1 MAFPGISNTPT
12 NPNLLPPNKF
22 SLQVAALPEV
32 QYWCQTVN
40 IPGISIGEAIRSTP
54 FIDLFSPGD
63 KAILG
68 PLSITFLVDEDLK
81 SWTSL
86 FNWMAQLTFI
96 KNFNQYSQL
105 RSRPDAWAKPMPQ
118 YSDISLSILN
128 TKQIPNIRIK
138 FINCFPVSLS
148 DIIVS
153 TTSTPEDTI
162 TSDATFR
169 YDYYDIE
176 LV

>member
-1 MAFPGISNTPT
+1 
-12 NPNLLPPNKF
+12 
-22 SLQVAALPEV
+22 
-32 QYWCQTVN
+32 
-40 IPGISIGEAIRSTP
+40 
-54 FIDLFSPGD
+54 
-63 KAILG
+63 
-68 PLSITFLVDEDLK
+68 
-81 SWTSL
+81 
-86 FNWMAQLTFI
+86 MAQLTFI